1 MAITT
6 PDEVKQVAQL
16 TNEYSDEEIKTE
28 IDIVEAELYLAYYLP
43 KRSSFAIDSD
53 YTDFYI
59 HTDKVHEVVRV
70 LASVETSIDPSG
82 YTEIGSPT
90 YWEHIPSNAFITLT
104 STAIT
109 TYDNKQ
115 IRVQYTPK
123 IMNLLAT
130 NLTALNLID
139 QTTIVDGEETLT
151 PLARRIK
158 DRIKRYKMLTRSRT
172 IQRSSAQVNYDV
184 WEYTSVSQS
193 DMRNLLR

>member
-1 MAITT
+1 MIENKCEDFFA
-6 PDEVKQVAQL
+6 
-16 TNEYSDEEIKTE
+16 S
-28 IDIVEAELYLAYYLP
+28 

-123 IMNLLAT
+123 IMNLLSQK
-130 NLTALNLID
+130 NSNIS
-139 QTTIVDGEETLT
+139 
-151 PLARRIK
+151 
-158 DRIKRYKMLTRSRT
+158 YKNFPDF
-172 IQRSSAQVNYDV
+172 AVEN
-184 WEYTSVSQS
+184 
-193 DMRNLLR
+193 